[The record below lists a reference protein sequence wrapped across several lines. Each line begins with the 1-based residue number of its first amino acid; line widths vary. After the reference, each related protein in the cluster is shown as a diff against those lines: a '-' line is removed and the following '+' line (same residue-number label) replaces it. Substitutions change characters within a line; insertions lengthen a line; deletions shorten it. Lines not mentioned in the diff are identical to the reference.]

1 MEAHRITNS
10 ADARTFITAGNA
22 YLTLRSA
29 KTGTRYTYR
38 VSAHKHQAGLFFVST
53 LYGSDN
59 TGDYAYLGIIRDN
72 QFSLTSKSKFTFESP
87 QFKAFAWAWGQL
99 WRSDNV
105 PDTLE
110 IWHEGRCG
118 KCGRLLTVP
127 ESIANGI
134 GPECAKKIAFR
145 AEAA

>member
-1 MEAHRITNS
+1 MEAHRITGS

-29 KTGTRYTYR
+29 RTGTRYTYR
-38 VSAHKHQAGLFFVST
+38 VSKHKSVAGLFFVST

-72 QFSLTSKSKFTFESP
+72 QFSLTSKSRFDMDSP
-87 QFKAFAWAWGQL
+87 QFKAFSWAWQQL
-99 WRSDNV
+99 WRN
-105 PDTLE
+105 DTLPDVLE
-110 IWHEGRCG
+110 LWHEGRCG

-134 GPECAKKIAFR
+134 GPECAKRFR